1 MPARLH
7 LNKKPAFL
15 LVSVNF
21 EEKWKTVLLTAEKY
35 LVRLLV
41 VESEKVIANI
51 ESETESN
58 LKKED
63 PFNFKTHYKYR
74 SYLKQKA

>member
-1 MPARLH
+1 M
-7 LNKKPAFL
+7 
-15 LVSVNF
+15 NF
-21 EEKWKTVLLTAEKY
+21 EEKWKTVLLTAETY

-51 ESETESN
+51 ESEIESN

-63 PFNFKTHYKYR
+63 PFNFNKNYELLEKTHYKYR